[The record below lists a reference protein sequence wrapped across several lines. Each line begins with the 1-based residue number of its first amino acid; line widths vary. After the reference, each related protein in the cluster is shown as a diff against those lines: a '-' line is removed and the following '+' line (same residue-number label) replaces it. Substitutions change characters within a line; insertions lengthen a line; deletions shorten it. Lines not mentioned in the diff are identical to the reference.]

1 MTGISTLGQALA
13 QIGRIRDQQILIDTF
28 STQLATGKKTQKFS
42 GLGQDVITSKRA
54 RADIQ
59 SLENYINN
67 IKNADR
73 RIQQTLDAIEAFKQQ
88 AENFQAL
95 LVGFSQQGV
104 PQKGETVYYDD
115 PLTTSVVEA
124 IPIGL
129 DSSEPSVELE
139 TLAEFANNV
148 FNTFVDLLNIQE
160 GDRYLMSGAETRTKP
175 LADTSALDAAM
186 SSLLGDWKNGTI
198 TTDQFMADLNDRTT
212 SGGNT
217 DALTDTIVGFS
228 AVLSAGNVKSVYARV
243 DEKTEVDY
251 TALATDDAFRNILVA
266 AAYFKNENLGPVV
279 DEVDPN
285 TLAVITE
292 GAPGAN
298 IDEATDNFFA
308 IFNNFVAS
316 INEAID
322 DIDQVRFKLENARV
336 RLDSFKTAHTNQI
349 NVLNDVVSEVE
360 DADINEV
367 AISLNALSFQ
377 LEASYGVTA
386 RVQALSLVNFIT

>member
-160 GDRYLMSGAETRTKP
+160 GDRYLMSGAETRTGP
-175 LADTSALDAAM
+175 SEPALFGIELPMTQRTPKDA
-186 SSLLGDWKNGTI
+186 
-198 TTDQFMADLNDRTT
+198 
-212 SGGNT
+212 
-217 DALTDTIVGFS
+217 
-228 AVLSAGNVKSVYARV
+228 
-243 DEKTEVDY
+243 
-251 TALATDDAFRNILVA
+251 
-266 AAYFKNENLGPVV
+266 
-279 DEVDPN
+279 
-285 TLAVITE
+285 
-292 GAPGAN
+292 
-298 IDEATDNFFA
+298 
-308 IFNNFVAS
+308 
-316 INEAID
+316 
-322 DIDQVRFKLENARV
+322 
-336 RLDSFKTAHTNQI
+336 
-349 NVLNDVVSEVE
+349 
-360 DADINEV
+360 
-367 AISLNALSFQ
+367 
-377 LEASYGVTA
+377 
-386 RVQALSLVNFIT
+386 